1 VKIASVIALVT
12 VFVSTSRAQTNA
24 ASGGFHQERS
34 WIVTNSVP
42 TTNEITFEEFLNE
55 VANANL
61 DYAAQRY
68 NVSIAQAGI
77 AAAKEFQNPTLQLS
91 GGGDVTHS
99 GSQRMPSTAG
109 ASLTQ
114 TIELGGKRK
123 YRILGARQNYA
134 AAAATLD
141 EFLRNLKLDAASAF
155 ADALAL
161 SRSAQQKRESARY
174 LTRLADAQRE
184 RRRLGDISEAE
195 MLQAQVEEQQFQNE
209 VLTTEADADKAML
222 ALCGFLGRNRGQARL
237 VAKGDLDLPVR
248 EFDVSRLLA
257 DALEHR
263 PDLVS
268 LRHSRD
274 AAESKVH
281 EEKANRVPNVDVGP
295 NWTHNTS
302 SQNSIAPSPEF
313 DSVGLSVSFPIP
325 LWNRNKAAIASARFT
340 AEQAQKQLE
349 AAELKA
355 EVQIRQAFSAY
366 RSVVER
372 VRHYQSGILKEADS
386 VLEAKRFSYERG
398 QSSLLELLD
407 AQRTDNEVRSSYNDA
422 LADQAKA
429 LIELERAAHLWSVR
443 F

>member
-1 VKIASVIALVT
+1 M
-12 VFVSTSRAQTNA
+12 
-24 ASGGFHQERS
+24 
-34 WIVTNSVP
+34 VTNSVP
-42 TTNEITFEEFLNE
+42 TTNEITFDQFLNE
-55 VANANL
+55 VVAANL

-68 NVSIAQAGI
+68 NVSIAQAAI

-91 GGGDVTHS
+91 GAGDVTHS

-123 YRILGARQNYA
+123 YRILGAKQNYA
-134 AAAATLD
+134 AAAATLE
-141 EFLRNLKLDAASAF
+141 EFLRNLKLDAAAAF

-161 SRSAQQKRESARY
+161 SRSAEQKRESARY

-184 RRRLGDISEAE
+184 RRRLGDISEAD

-209 VLTTEADADKAML
+209 VLTAEGDAEKASL
-222 ALCGFLGRNRGQARL
+222 ALCTFLGRNRGQARL
-237 VAKGDLDLPVR
+237 IAKGSLDLPTR
-248 EFDVSRLLA
+248 EFEISQVMTE
-257 DALEHR
+257 ALQHR
-263 PDLVS
+263 PDLIA
-268 LRHSRD
+268 LRHTRD
-274 AAESKVH
+274 AADSKVR

-313 DSVGLSVSFPIP
+313 DSVGLSVSLPIP
-325 LWNRNKAAIASARFT
+325 LWNRNKAAIASARST
-340 AEQAQKQLE
+340 AEQAQVQLE
-349 AAELKA
+349 AAEHKA
-355 EVQIRQAFSAY
+355 EVQIRQTFSAY
-366 RSVVER
+366 HSAVER
-372 VRHYQSGILKEADS
+372 VRHYQGGILKDADA
-386 VLEAKRFSYERG
+386 VLEAKRFSYQRG